1 MNSRQDKDM
10 ELLSSILKD
19 NSAKANTEL
28 YTFYT
33 DEIKKHIK
41 KKFKLSEADSEDLTS
56 DTLMKVISNLPEYSQ
71 DKSNFRTWVFT
82 IAENTTI
89 NFKNKLSNRIEH
101 EHFIYNNIEDID
113 SKNFIE
119 IPSQENFE
127 QDFYNNNTLNHITSD
142 LDIQSKTMMEMKYV
156 EGYSYHEIGAVYSLT
171 SSTVSNK
178 INYTKTKLNK
188 RLKEK

>member
-10 ELLSSILKD
+10 ELLNSIMKD

-33 DEIKKHIK
+33 EEIKKHIK

-56 DTLMKVISNLPEYSQ
+56 DTLVKVISNLNDYNQ
-71 DKSNFRTWVFT
+71 GKSNFKMWVMT

-89 NFKNKLSNRIEH
+89 NFRNKLSNRIEH
-101 EHFIYNNIEDID
+101 EHFVYNNIEDID
-113 SKNFIE
+113 SRRFIE

-127 QDFYNNNTLNHITSD
+127 LDFSNNNTLNYLTSD
-142 LDIQSKTMMEMKYV
+142 LDPQSKSMIQMKYV
-156 EGYSYHEIGAVYSLT
+156 EGYTHNEIGAFYSLT
-171 SSTVSNK
+171 SNTVSNK
-178 INYTKTKLNK
+178 INYAKTKLNK

>member
-1 MNSRQDKDM
+1 M
-10 ELLSSILKD
+10 ELLSSILKN

-33 DEIKKHIK
+33 DEIKKYIK

-56 DTLMKVISNLPEYSQ
+56 DTLVKVISNLPEYSE
-71 DKSNFRTWVFT
+71 DKSNFKTWVFT

-156 EGYSYHEIGAVYSLT
+156 EGYSYNEIGAVYSLT

-188 RLKEK
+188 RLKEN